1 MKTILVTGANGQVG
15 SELKYWSL
23 KFNMFQYV
31 FADRT
36 ALDIADKQQ
45 VQDLFAKHKFDYVIN
60 CAAYT
65 AVDKAE
71 SEKEIAFAINKNAA
85 GYIAEACNNTGAK
98 LVHISTDF
106 IFDGTASSPL
116 KETDTAKPLGVYGAS
131 KWEGE
136 EAVLSALPS
145 ALIIRTSWVYST
157 YGNNFVKTILRL
169 CRERDSLN
177 VIYDQVGTPTYA
189 RDLAYFILEI
199 LAEEKYTAG
208 VYNYSNE
215 GVCSWYDFAIA
226 IRDFAGLKTNISPI
240 ETHQYP
246 TPAARPKYSVLN
258 KAKVKATFG
267 ITIPYWRDSLYQCV
281 ELLK

>member
-15 SELKYWSL
+15 SELKYWSQ
-23 KFNMFQYV
+23 KYDMFQYV
-31 FADRT
+31 FADRA

-45 VQDLFAKHKFDYVIN
+45 VNDLLAKYKFDYVIN

-71 SEKEIAFAINKNAA
+71 TEKELAFAINKNAA
-85 GYIAEACNNTGAK
+85 GYIAEACKTTGAK
-98 LVHISTDF
+98 LIHISTDF
-106 IFDGTASSPL
+106 IFDGTASAPL
-116 KETDTAKPLGVYGAS
+116 KEDDKVNPLGVYGAS

-136 EAVLSALPS
+136 ELVASVLPE

-169 CRERDSLN
+169 CRERDNLN

-189 RDLAYFILEI
+189 RDLAHFILEI
-199 LAEEKYTAG
+199 LAEEKYKGG

-215 GVCSWYDFAIA
+215 GVCSWYDFAMA
-226 IRDFAGLKTNISPI
+226 IRDFAGLKTAINPI

-258 KAKVKATFG
+258 KAKVKAAFG
-267 ITIPYWRDSLYQCV
+267 ITIPYWRNSLYQCV
-281 ELLK
+281 EHLK